1 MHNAGYVLP
10 SRDAQQPLYPGM
22 LLGMHPGGVWGP
34 MGLTSG
40 IHTPAPTQSEKMGVY
55 YPSHQDKLMWSH
67 GMAQPLGLEEK
78 KKKKALIRQNIPG
91 AQRSSPWSQPAPDTG
106 FCLECSGC
114 EPSRPAELTLSC
126 TSCGHRKRYN
136 PLNVSIYNIKE

>member
-1 MHNAGYVLP
+1 
-10 SRDAQQPLYPGM
+10 
-22 LLGMHPGGVWGP
+22 

-78 KKKKALIRQNIPG
+78 KKKKKLLSGRTFQELRGHLPG
-91 AQRSSPWSQPAPDTG
+91 ASQLRTQVFA
-106 FCLECSGC
+106 
-114 EPSRPAELTLSC
+114 
-126 TSCGHRKRYN
+126 
-136 PLNVSIYNIKE
+136 